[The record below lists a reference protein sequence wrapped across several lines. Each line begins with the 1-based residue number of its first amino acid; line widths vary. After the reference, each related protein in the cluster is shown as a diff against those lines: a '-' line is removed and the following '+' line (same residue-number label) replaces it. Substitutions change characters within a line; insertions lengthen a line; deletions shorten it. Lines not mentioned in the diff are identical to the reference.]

1 MNDLG
6 LNALDG
12 GRAAAASPTRA
23 TSGHAPLKTG
33 SAAAAAEG
41 QARPQSAATETAS
54 PPARQGLDLEALQK
68 LVAEINLK
76 VPRERGIRFDVS
88 GEGKDLV
95 VQVVDK
101 GSDEVIREIPPDR
114 LRGLRSFFQ
123 DLTGALLDD
132 RA

>member
-1 MNDLG
+1 MNQAG
-6 LNALDG
+6 LSPLDG
-12 GRAAAASPTRA
+12 GRSAAPSSSRAAATQIPPKVGLA
-23 TSGHAPLKTG
+23 K
-33 SAAAAAEG
+33 
-41 QARPQSAATETAS
+41 
-54 PPARQGLDLEALQK
+54 PARDAEPTQTVAPDAKAASSQTVDLEALQK

-76 VPRERGIRFDVS
+76 VPQERGIRFDVS
-88 GEGKDLV
+88 GEGSDLV

-123 DLTGALLDD
+123 DLTGALVDD